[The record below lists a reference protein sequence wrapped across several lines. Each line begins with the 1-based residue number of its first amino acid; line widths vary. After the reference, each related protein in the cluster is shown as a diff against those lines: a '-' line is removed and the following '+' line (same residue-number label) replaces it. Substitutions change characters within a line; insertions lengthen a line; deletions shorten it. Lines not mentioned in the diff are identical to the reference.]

1 MAGAVRAVSQPLKA
15 VPRMQPR
22 YSVILRS
29 ILGKNNRTISLAKR
43 EPVRVKPLDATREPA
58 RARPLDAKRE
68 PARARP
74 LEMATGTCK
83 TSEIEK
89 IERTCPNCG
98 AQLNEQKCKLVC
110 PNCFYFK
117 SCSDY

>member
-1 MAGAVRAVSQPLKA
+1 MSTSSWVSSAAMAGAVRAVSQPLKA

-29 ILGKNNRTISLAKR
+29 ILEKNNRTISLAKR
-43 EPVRVKPLDATREPA
+43 EAVRAKPLE
-58 RARPLDAKRE
+58 AKRE
-68 PARARP
+68 PVRAKPLEAKREPVRAKP
-74 LEMATGTCK
+74 LEMMTGTCK

-98 AQLNEQKCKLVC
+98 AQL
-110 PNCFYFK
+110 
-117 SCSDY
+117 